1 MAVEEVIPLNRTPGD
16 DNNTVLGNISS
27 MEQGTDGWWFLEG
40 TALANVRLLTKMN
53 DDKTAYVSKRD
64 TGLEMKKDYVHPGTV
79 QNPYYQWVVKD
90 DGVLDVQG
98 SYVKFGHNDSNPDYP
113 DGVTLIISHNDK
125 RLMKKQ
131 VDAFQGDGN
140 DNTVTFSFKDL
151 EVKSGDI
158 FSFRIMP
165 NGNNAYDAGR
175 LNVVIGKDDRY
186 DEVEPDPNRTN
197 NTVLKDSFGRHGT
210 DGWYYGMC
218 EWDGTGFEKLPYD
231 SENNRYYN
239 DGKPELK
246 ADFVE
251 PGSGKNAAY
260 KWVVAKDGTI
270 NVKGD
275 YTKFANS
282 ADDGADGT
290 TVRFFL
296 NGQEK
301 KYIGMNGRSAE
312 DRTESFDE
320 TYEVKAGDILIFA
333 VNPEGNDSYDG
344 GRLSIE
350 ISDIT
355 DSTSNPGN
363 GGQISS
369 DPSTPAAA
377 DAEADEKKA
386 DDKKAAVK
394 TDADSKDADKTDL
407 SGNGK
412 DDASEAV
419 TAAPAEAD
427 ADAEGADTEET
438 DIGSTAD
445 ADTDHADDAD
455 AESTDDEGA
464 ESADDE
470 DTEETG
476 DSVSS
481 APENKGSGS
490 SGEDA
495 GPMKITK

>member
-1 MAVEEVIPLNRTPGD
+1 M
-16 DNNTVLGNISS
+16 
-27 MEQGTDGWWFLEG
+27 
-40 TALANVRLLTKMN
+40 
-53 DDKTAYVSKRD
+53 
-64 TGLEMKKDYVHPGTV
+64 
-79 QNPYYQWVVKD
+79 
-90 DGVLDVQG
+90 
-98 SYVKFGHNDSNPDYP
+98 
-113 DGVTLIISHNDK
+113 
-125 RLMKKQ
+125 
-131 VDAFQGDGN
+131 
-140 DNTVTFSFKDL
+140 
-151 EVKSGDI
+151 
-158 FSFRIMP
+158 
-165 NGNNAYDAGR
+165 
-175 LNVVIGKDDRY
+175 
-186 DEVEPDPNRTN
+186 EPDPDRTN

-218 EWDGTGFEKLPYD
+218 DWDGAGFEKLPYD

-246 ADFVE
+246 ADYVE
-251 PGSGKNAAY
+251 PGSGRNAAY

-282 ADDGADGT
+282 EDDGADGT

-296 NGQEK
+296 NGHEEK
-301 KYIGMNGRSAE
+301 FIGMDGRSAE
-312 DRTESFDE
+312 ERTASFDE

-344 GRLSIE
+344 GRLTIE
-350 ISDIT
+350 ISDVT

-377 DAEADEKKA
+377 DAEAGEKKA
-386 DDKKAAVK
+386 DDKK
-394 TDADSKDADKTDL
+394 DADMTDL

-412 DDASEAV
+412 DDASEAD
-419 TAAPAEAD
+419 TAVPAAAETDAGASDTEETADGSTEDAAADIADDAAADSADD
-427 ADAEGADTEET
+427 ADAE
-438 DIGSTAD
+438 ST
-445 ADTDHADDAD
+445 DDAD

>member
-1 MAVEEVIPLNRTPGD
+1 M
-16 DNNTVLGNISS
+16 
-27 MEQGTDGWWFLEG
+27 
-40 TALANVRLLTKMN
+40 
-53 DDKTAYVSKRD
+53 
-64 TGLEMKKDYVHPGTV
+64 
-79 QNPYYQWVVKD
+79 
-90 DGVLDVQG
+90 
-98 SYVKFGHNDSNPDYP
+98 
-113 DGVTLIISHNDK
+113 
-125 RLMKKQ
+125 
-131 VDAFQGDGN
+131 
-140 DNTVTFSFKDL
+140 
-151 EVKSGDI
+151 
-158 FSFRIMP
+158 
-165 NGNNAYDAGR
+165 
-175 LNVVIGKDDRY
+175 
-186 DEVEPDPNRTN
+186 EPDPDRTN

-282 ADDGADGT
+282 EDDGADGT

-296 NGQEK
+296 NGHEEK
-301 KYIGMNGRSAE
+301 FIGMGGRSAE
-312 DRTESFDE
+312 ERTASFDE

-481 APENKGSGS
+481 APENKGPGS

-495 GPMKITK
+495 GPMKTTK